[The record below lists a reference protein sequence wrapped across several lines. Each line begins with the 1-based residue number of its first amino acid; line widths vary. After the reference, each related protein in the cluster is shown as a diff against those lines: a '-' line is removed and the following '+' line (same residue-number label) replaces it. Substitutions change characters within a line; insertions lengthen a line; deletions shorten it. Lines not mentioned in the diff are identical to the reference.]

1 MEKLKFRDFVWPQNP
16 HTYRENYWRD
26 PEYIRDVNGNESFT
40 GLSGKRC
47 VITGEGVF
55 FGAGAYQNFLN
66 LSSQLDDRT
75 EGLLVHP
82 LWGSRSV
89 YFTRLEMTQEPREN
103 YVSYR
108 FTFVGSDPYGD
119 IPKKST

>member
-1 MEKLKFRDFVWPQNP
+1 MRNLQFRNYIWPQNP
-16 HTYRENYWRD
+16 HTYRENCWKD
-26 PEYIRDVNGNESFT
+26 PEYIRDVNGNMTFT
-40 GLSGKRC
+40 GLSGKKC
-47 VITGEGVF
+47 IVTGEGVF
-55 FGAGAYQNFLN
+55 FGKDAYQNFRDLAAE
-66 LSSQLDDRT
+66 LDNET
-75 EGLLVHP
+75 EGVLVHP

-119 IPKKST
+119 IPKL

>member
-1 MEKLKFRDFVWPQNP
+1 MKRMQFRNFIWPQNP
-16 HTYRENYWRD
+16 RTYRENYWRD
-26 PEYIRDVNGNESFT
+26 PEYVRDAAGKDNFT

-47 VITGEGVF
+47 VVTGEGVF
-55 FGAGAYQNFLN
+55 FGENAYQNFRD
-66 LSSQLDDRT
+66 LSAQMDDRT
-75 EGLLVHP
+75 EGVLVHP

-108 FTFVGSDPYGD
+108 FTFVGSDPYGE
-119 IPKKST
+119 IPPKTT